1 MAPAPSNNCSVG
13 CGGLTFLASFA
24 LPRRGRNGTPSSH
37 GDGSVDEVLALARER
52 LRSGCCHRC
61 GNEIEEGLARVASV
75 LCYDCRAAMG
85 VIGLS

>member
-1 MAPAPSNNCSVG
+1 VG

-24 LPRRGRNGTPSSH
+24 LPRRGRGESSSSAH
-37 GDGSVDEVLALARER
+37 GEGDVDDVLALARAR
-52 LRSGCCHRC
+52 LQAGCCHRC

>member
-1 MAPAPSNNCSVG
+1 VG

-24 LPRRGRNGTPSSH
+24 LPRRGRNEPSVSGRD
-37 GDGSVDEVLALARER
+37 GDVDELLALARAR
-52 LRSGCCHRC
+52 LQAGCCHRC

-85 VIGLS
+85 VIGLTR